1 MDVGMAAITRRTV
14 LTGAAVATGATA
26 LGVGGYESLRK
37 PDRNE
42 PSMDCGG
49 NKPNM
54 VIVVDQMRD
63 VVVPGTRE
71 TEYVAAQRRPAA
83 HEQRFFRVP
92 LHCLEHVHAIAK

>member
-14 LTGAAVATGATA
+14 LTGAAVVTGATA

-54 VIVVDQMRD
+54 VIVVDQMRARSGSRN
-63 VVVPGTRE
+63 PRN
-71 TEYVAAQRRPAA
+71 
-83 HEQRFFRVP
+83 
-92 LHCLEHVHAIAK
+92 